1 MGHLRGIND
10 RPGDLRPGPLDAVA
24 RVIGFL
30 MVAGPAMG
38 ILAGVVLLPPY
49 VALAQAEYEL
59 GCMRASVADAKAQIQ
74 ANERLIAALPTD
86 QVLTKR
92 LAENHLPC
100 TPQHE
105 VIIPGAPQKR
115 PPDLVL
121 PRRSRRPSRPP
132 RWVMTAA
139 RRMQNPPTRRGLLL
153 LALGALITAVY
164 LFTPPQWPSRRGNSS
179 RADV

>member
-1 MGHLRGIND
+1 MGPLRGIND
-10 RPGDLRPGPLDAVA
+10 RPGELRPGPLDAVA

-30 MVAGPAMG
+30 MIAGPAMG

-49 VALAQAEYEL
+49 VALAQADYDL

-74 ANERLIAALPTD
+74 ANERLIASLPTD

-92 LAENHLPC
+92 LAENQLPC
-100 TPQHE
+100 TPRHE
-105 VIIPGAPQKR
+105 VIIPGAPQKH

-121 PRRSRRPSRPP
+121 PRRAQRPARPA
-132 RWVMTAA
+132 RWLMTAA
-139 RRMQNPPTRRGLLL
+139 GKLSNPPTRRSLLL

-164 LFTPPQWPSRRGNSS
+164 LFTPPQWPSRR
-179 RADV
+179 R